1 VQDAA
6 DTVSGAIQIFK
17 FYFTY
22 IYLFAHCLFANSLSS
37 PLHITQGTFGHL
49 EKLYESG
56 SNFQVNFK

>member
-1 VQDAA
+1 MQDAA

-56 SNFQVNFK
+56 